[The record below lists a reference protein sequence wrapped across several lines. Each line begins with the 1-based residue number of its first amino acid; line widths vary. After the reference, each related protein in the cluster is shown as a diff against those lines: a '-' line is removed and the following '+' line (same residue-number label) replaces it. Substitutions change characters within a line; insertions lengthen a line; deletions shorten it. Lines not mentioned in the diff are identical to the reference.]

1 MVITVQKV
9 PTTPF
14 EGQKP
19 GTSGLRKAVRVFE
32 QPNYTEN
39 FVDATLTAGLGDKL
53 KGSTLL
59 VGGDG
64 RYFLKEAIQIIIRI
78 AAAKGVRLGLNSA
91 VLVSLG
97 SDDKI
102 GSLPGYVQ
110 LQGSNFTTVRT
121 FIFLVC
127 HH

>member
-1 MVITVQKV
+1 MVITVQKI

-14 EGQKP
+14 EGQKL

-39 FVDATLTAGLGDKL
+39 FVDATLTAGLGDRL
-53 KGSTLL
+53 KGSTLV

-78 AAAKGVRLGLNSA
+78 AAAKGVRLGLNSV
-91 VLVSLG
+91 VLVLSL
-97 SDDKI
+97 I
-102 GSLPGYVQ
+102 H
-110 LQGSNFTTVRT
+110 
-121 FIFLVC
+121 I
-127 HH
+127 